1 MKTKIR
7 KYSLDVTALTPIHI
21 TDGANDDMTPLEY
34 VVTDENLLRHFNLS
48 AFVSKLTGDE
58 LNEFTRIAE
67 NEKVSEIC
75 GFIREFWRKNP
86 EICSEL
92 VKWSCNAGDLG
103 PFYSAIEEEQ
113 EEEKRLFL
121 KPFIKTADTLYLP
134 GSSVK
139 GAFRTALISRML
151 AEKPVAESMNR
162 KSNFLES
169 KTIGAYRMDRSKKII
184 QDATRDP
191 FKILKVADAHF
202 SKPGSTIRRVY
213 NLKTVPDKG
222 HAEKKTGDTFLMFAE
237 CMDEKVEGQ
246 VSIVIDSRFS
256 RFPNKIGRSFSAED
270 LFQACKYFT
279 RKLLE
284 HEIDAF
290 FARFD
295 KSNTNSDIADL
306 YNDFLKMNE
315 EKGAFIMRIGRYS
328 GRNST
333 SFNIFN
339 SNGREEPKSRNLVLD
354 KGRYLPLGW
363 LHVRY
368 REG

>member
-86 EICSEL
+86 ETCSEL
-92 VKWSCNAGDLG
+92 VKWSCHAGDLG
-103 PFYSAIEEEQ
+103 PFYSTIEEE
-113 EEEKRLFL
+113 EDKRLFL
-121 KPFIKTADTLYLP
+121 KPFIKTADALYLP

-139 GAFRTALISRML
+139 GSFRTALISCLL
-151 AEKPVAESMNR
+151 AEKPIAENMKNNP
-162 KSNFLES
+162 NFLEAETLWS
-169 KTIGAYRMDRSKKII
+169 NRLSRNKRLF

-191 FKILKVADAHF
+191 LKTLKVADACF
-202 SKPGSTIRRVY
+202 SKQASTVRRVL
-213 NLKTVPDKG
+213 NVKTDPDKK
-222 HAEKKTGDTFLMFAE
+222 ASEKGPGDSFLMFAE
-237 CMDEKVEGQ
+237 CLDERAEGT
-246 VSIVIDSRFS
+246 VPIAIDSRFS
-256 RFPNKIGRSFSAED
+256 SFPNKIGRSFSAED

-284 HEIDAF
+284 HEIGAF

-295 KSNTNSDIADL
+295 KSNASSDIADL

-315 EKGAFIMRIGRYS
+315 EKGAFLMRIGRYS

-339 SNGREEPKSRNLVLD
+339 SNGREPKSRNLVLD